1 MSFFDRDEYLES
13 ADPFGYENS
22 LDDLTRKKYFLTYL
36 PKDDFSKVLDIGVGT
51 GFITRDLNFNQF
63 IGIDISPTA
72 ISILN
77 RHFQNLGK
85 EKTHKGIEMSIL
97 NSDVEKLGVFDLVII
112 TGVLYQHYIGENR
125 NLVLDNILKVTE
137 KGSVIVSVHISD
149 WKPFT
154 LDANFVELDRWFYPY
169 RSFVHE
175 ISVMKRIK

>member
-1 MSFFDRDEYLES
+1 
-13 ADPFGYENS
+13 
-22 LDDLTRKKYFLTYL
+22 
-36 PKDDFSKVLDIGVGT
+36 
-51 GFITRDLNFNQF
+51 
-63 IGIDISPTA
+63 
-72 ISILN
+72 
-77 RHFQNLGK
+77 
-85 EKTHKGIEMSIL
+85 
-97 NSDVEKLGVFDLVII
+97 VII